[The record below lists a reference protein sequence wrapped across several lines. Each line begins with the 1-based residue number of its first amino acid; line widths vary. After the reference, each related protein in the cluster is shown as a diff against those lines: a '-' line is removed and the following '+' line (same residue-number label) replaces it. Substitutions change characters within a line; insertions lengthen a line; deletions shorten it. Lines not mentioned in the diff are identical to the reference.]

1 MFSDMGSF
9 IIGFLV
15 VLAIVV
21 LLIGYLVT
29 FVPILGVDEVK
40 RYPFMAV
47 VSLVLVYL
55 ESLACGYFWA
65 VPTVRVIMAV
75 LIGGLL
81 LAYVKSLFSA
91 KKGNPL
97 SDLFAF
103 ILFTAGSVYILY
115 PNSYVKMVN
124 SIRDVWAS
132 QEITANTYIGI
143 AVLSISSI
151 LAGFVVTT
159 FYNLNKRINAL
170 DYQIDK
176 RYKQNVNIQSFNEPY
191 QKYLLTDI
199 KDMIEQVGRDVVD
212 EVRNT
217 NYESGLGPVF
227 TPMDDLTKLTREV
240 KSLKKLLKKE
250 IRKQEDFSV
259 GDFVSDV
266 KHSLMTPLSQI
277 LSNCE
282 LMEDELRSEKAKQ
295 YVDRIERNVKV
306 CQSIINSYKE
316 VAAIAKTKTFIGLR
330 EACDACLES
339 AGKEYGKD
347 SVTIVYG
354 NGFVDA
360 VEGYSNNLLIGLVA
374 PLINNA
380 VAASPGEASIDINI
394 EEEADKYH
402 LTISNFCENEAPT
415 LMQLNTIGF
424 SSKNNHQGVG
434 LSTVRNLIRLM
445 KSAELKFEVNEN
457 KVTVIINLEK
467 RVKQHEGI

>member
-1 MFSDMGSF
+1 MGSF
-9 IIGFLV
+9 AIGLLI
-15 VLAIVV
+15 VLAMVV
-21 LLIGYLVT
+21 LLIGYLVM
-29 FVPILGVDEVK
+29 FIPILGVDEVK
-40 RYPFMAV
+40 RYPFMTV

-55 ESLACGYFWA
+55 GSLACGYFWEA
-65 VPTVRVIMAV
+65 PTVRVIMAI

-81 LAYVKSLFSA
+81 FAYIRSLFSD
-91 KKGNPL
+91 KIGNPL

-103 ILFTAGSVYILY
+103 IFFIAGSVYILY
-115 PNSYVKMVN
+115 PNSFVKIVDW
-124 SIRDVWAS
+124 IRDVLAN
-132 QEITANTYIGI
+132 QQITANTYICI
-143 AVLSISSI
+143 TVSLISSI
-151 LAGFVVTT
+151 IAGLVVTT
-159 FYNLNKRINAL
+159 LYNLNKRINAL

-227 TPMDDLTKLTREV
+227 TPMDDLSKLSREV
-240 KSLKKLLKKE
+240 KGLKKLLKKE

-295 YVDRIERNVKV
+295 YVDRIEKNVKV

-316 VAAIAKTKTFIGLR
+316 VVAVAKTKTFIGLR
-330 EACDACLES
+330 EACEACLES
-339 AGKEYGKD
+339 ARKEYRKD
-347 SVTIVYG
+347 SVTIAYG
-354 NGFVDA
+354 NGFVDDL
-360 VEGYSNNLLIGLVA
+360 EGYSNNLLIGLLA

-380 VAASPGEASIDINI
+380 VAASLGETSIEINI
-394 EEEADKYH
+394 EEESDKYQ

-415 LMQLNTIGF
+415 LMQLNTVGY

-445 KSAELKFEVNEN
+445 KSAELKFDVKGN

-467 RVKQHEGI
+467 RVKQHESI